1 MTEGR
6 RVRILA
12 GEHLPDGVASQREF
26 LEFFRHLLRASADD
40 FEATGTEVRVVCWL
54 APDSVQH
61 YIVVRDSDTG
71 RVCCRLEVA
80 IAARVCPAELDRHAT
95 DLARVLGEALNLSRF
110 PPPPDGLGDT
120 R

>member
-1 MTEGR
+1 MTQDS

-61 YIVVRDSDTG
+61 YIVVRESGTG
-71 RVCCRLEVA
+71 QVCCRLE
-80 IAARVCPAELDRHAT
+80 IARQVSPTELDRHAN
-95 DLARVLGEALNLSRF
+95 DLARLLGEALKPTLLPVAVERV
-110 PPPPDGLGDT
+110 
-120 R
+120 RRCR

>member
-1 MTEGR
+1 MAEESR
-6 RVRILA
+6 FRVLA
-12 GEHLPDGVASQREF
+12 GEHLPDGVASQVEF

-40 FEATGTEVRVVCWL
+40 VDVKRTEVRVVCWL

-61 YIVVRDSDTG
+61 YIVVRDSGTG
-71 RVCCRLEVA
+71 RVCCRLEIA
-80 IAARVCPAELDRHAT
+80 IAARVSPTELDRHAT

-110 PPPPDGLGDT
+110 PRPPDDPGDS